1 MRKKQW
7 FHEAPEPYLQ
17 SICSPHPPVH
27 VLKFMM
33 YPSKGNQ
40 GHAVS
45 YYCILNVCSWLC
57 TTPPRGIPGA
67 RWLPFAPAIH
77 SAPFPTLLRAPGGML
92 SGAPLPSGPF
102 WFQPMGLPTHP
113 SLRSSWVRSP
123 RPTRAPSGLGVKLTP
138 TVVSL
143 EALHPLLWFCY
154 ILHTPL

>member
-67 RWLPFAPAIH
+67 HGFHLPPRFTLRPSPPCSGLQAECFQGLPCPLV
-77 SAPFPTLLRAPGGML
+77 PFGFSQWDSPRTPLCGARGLDHHVPP
-92 SGAPLPSGPF
+92 APL
-102 WFQPMGLPTHP
+102 Q
-113 SLRSSWVRSP
+113 V
-123 RPTRAPSGLGVKLTP
+123 
-138 TVVSL
+138 
-143 EALHPLLWFCY
+143 
-154 ILHTPL
+154 